1 MYKINLN
8 CDLGEG
14 AAYDEQIIPL
24 INSANI
30 ACGFHAGNHDMMEA
44 TAKLC
49 IDNNVDIGA
58 HPGYPDKEKWFAYV
72 QEWKKALE
80 QPVKITVI
88 KK

>member
-30 ACGFHAGNHDMMEA
+30 ACGFHAGNHDMMDA
-44 TAKLC
+44 TAIIMLISVHIPVIPTRK
-49 IDNNVDIGA
+49 ISA
-58 HPGYPDKEKWFAYV
+58 
-72 QEWKKALE
+72 E
-80 QPVKITVI
+80 QILM
-88 KK
+88 

>member
-30 ACGFHAGNHDMMEA
+30 A
-44 TAKLC
+44 
-49 IDNNVDIGA
+49 
-58 HPGYPDKEKWFAYV
+58 
-72 QEWKKALE
+72 
-80 QPVKITVI
+80 
-88 KK
+88 

>member
-49 IDNNVDIGA
+49 IDNNVAAGT
-58 HPGYPDKEKWFAYV
+58 
-72 QEWKKALE
+72 L
-80 QPVKITVI
+80 TVYRCTSRLSRQG
-88 KK
+88 KFRQNKS